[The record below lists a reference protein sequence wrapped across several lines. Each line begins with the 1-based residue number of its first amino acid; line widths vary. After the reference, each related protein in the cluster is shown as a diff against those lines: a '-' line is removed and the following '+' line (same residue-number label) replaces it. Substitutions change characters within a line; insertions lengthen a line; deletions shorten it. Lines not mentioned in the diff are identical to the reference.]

1 MKDVFISY
9 ASENRAIAQRV
20 AEGLETAGL
29 SVWWDRQIEVGG
41 EWDKSIEEALAVAK
55 CVVVLWTGH
64 AKRSRWVRAEARAS
78 LKKTRMV
85 PVLLEADAIPLG
97 FTGFQAL
104 RFVGWEGEAGSKFFE
119 ILLGVIKDKLAGK
132 PVVLPVEVATKAS
145 WVGKIAAVVGLKM
158 MVSVMV
164 AALLMA
170 SSFWRM
176 DANVTIHV
184 ETGRIEFKVNPG
196 KDQKRL
202 TDSLFFSRLSLQ
214 HVGRMSL
221 SPKQWL
227 VANPEELDWET
238 DQYPSKAW
246 VELPGNGRAWELS
259 GTKSGLNGTVT
270 LESIER
276 KELVV
281 GKLDAIVLAKPAIVT
296 LETSSNQAMTLTV
309 RTDEQSQRIAL
320 SGLSQ
325 VEIVAEGIMSKEVAS
340 VPFDQKQELT
350 YQALFDGQS
359 GTMTVEGKDKTFI
372 VVINPSESSKH
383 MAFSTTALPLESLD
397 VSWQDPKTGT
407 RKSHPKFQGVVRY
420 RNLPDFPEVKFKA
433 PMFLTV
439 EKLERFET
447 TSIRLDLQHEI
458 FLVEMQG
465 TAGYLK
471 TGTAGNPQDLRP
483 TLFDVIR
490 FHPVLKPL
498 RNLIGL

>member
-9 ASENRAIAQRV
+9 ASESLATAQRV
-20 AEGLETAGL
+20 AEGLEAAGI
-29 SVWWDRQIEVGG
+29 SVWWDRNIQVGT
-41 EWDKSIEEALAVAK
+41 EWDKSIENALAAAK

-64 AKRSRWVRAEARAS
+64 AKQSRWVRAEARAA
-78 LKKTRMV
+78 LKNDRMV
-85 PVLLEADAIPLG
+85 PVMLEPDAIPLG

-104 RFVGWEGEAGSKFFE
+104 RFVGWDGEGGSKEFD

-132 PVVLPVEVATKAS
+132 PVVLPVEVATQAS

-164 AALLMA
+164 AVLLMI

-196 KDQKRL
+196 TDQKRL

-214 HVGRMSL
+214 HVSRMSL
-221 SPKQWL
+221 SPKQLL
-227 VANPEELDWET
+227 VANPEELDWER
-238 DQYPSKAW
+238 DIYPPKAW
-246 VELPGNGRAWELS
+246 VELPRSGRSWKLS
-259 GTKSGLNGTVT
+259 ATTSGLNATVS
-270 LESIER
+270 LESIDK
-276 KELVV
+276 KEVV
-281 GKLDAIVLAKPAIVT
+281 AGKLDAIVLAKPAIVT

-309 RTDEQSQRIAL
+309 RTDQQSQRIDL

-325 VEIVAEGIMSKEVAS
+325 VEIVAEGLMSKEGAN

-383 MAFSTTALPLESLD
+383 IAFSTTALPLESLD
-397 VSWQDPKTGT
+397 VSWQDPKTGA
-407 RKSHPKFQGVVRY
+407 RKSHPKFQGTVRY
-420 RNLPDFPEVKFKA
+420 RDLPDFPEVKFQA
-433 PMFLTV
+433 PKFLTV
-439 EKLERFET
+439 DQLERFET
-447 TSIRLDLQHEI
+447 TSIRLDLQNEM

-471 TGTAGNPQDLRP
+471 TGTAENPQDLRP
-483 TLFDVIR
+483 TVFNYIS
-490 FHPVLKPL
+490 FHPNLAPL